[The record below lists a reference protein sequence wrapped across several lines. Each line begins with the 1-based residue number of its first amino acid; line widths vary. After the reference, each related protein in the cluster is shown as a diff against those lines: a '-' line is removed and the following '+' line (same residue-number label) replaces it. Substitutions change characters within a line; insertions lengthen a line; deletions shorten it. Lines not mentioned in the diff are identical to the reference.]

1 MDIEIKRGTQLQE
14 GKPESVSLLLIGDD
28 GNTKAYISVYPKFLK
43 DSDLF
48 RVEISSGNLSIKPPL
63 RIEFDI

>member
-28 GNTKAYISVYPKFLK
+28 GQAKAYISVCPKFLK

-48 RVEISSGNLSIKPPL
+48 RVEISSGNVSIKPPL
-63 RIEFDI
+63 KIEFDI